1 MKKTVVRIVKEH
13 FGKNETFKG
22 LHKDERDHFYSEL
35 YIFLVSE
42 MRKTVQEMVQFE
54 KAELH
59 ENVTI
64 PAAQGE
70 RERDFLIEKQ
80 TGETP
85 VQRTNRLA
93 FEYSKLHRD
102 KNSA

>member
-1 MKKTVVRIVKEH
+1 MKKTIVRIVKEH
-13 FGKNETFKG
+13 FGKSESFKG

-35 YIFLVSE
+35 YVFLVSE
-42 MRKTVQEMVQFE
+42 MRKTVEEMVRFE

-70 RERDFLIEKQ
+70 RERDFIIEK
-80 TGETP
+80 
-85 VQRTNRLA
+85 
-93 FEYSKLHRD
+93 
-102 KNSA
+102 